1 MKTWMRSINKASV
14 RLALGGSLFGL
25 FGGIGGGCLSNAA
38 LTNYFTALGNGVIA
52 AGAETVSTGD
62 PVVDNIVI
70 EPTTVLFSD
79 LWTTWVDLWI
89 PTDPV
94 FENLLVQ

>member
-1 MKTWMRSINKASV
+1 MKTGMRSIRRASM
-14 RLALGGSLFGL
+14 RLALGGSVLALPGF
-25 FGGIGGGCLSNAA
+25 GGCLSNAA
-38 LTNYFTALGNGVIA
+38 LTNYFTALGNGVIK
-52 AGAETVSTGD
+52 AGAETVTTGD

-70 EPTTVLFSD
+70 APTTTLLSD

-94 FENLLVQ
+94 FADLLVQ

>member
-1 MKTWMRSINKASV
+1 MKTRMRSIKRAGMH
-14 RLALGGSLFGL
+14 LALGGSLFI
-25 FGGIGGGCLSNAA
+25 GGFGGCLSNAA

-70 EPTTVLFSD
+70 EPTVTLFSD

-94 FENLLVQ
+94 FADLLVQ

>member
-1 MKTWMRSINKASV
+1 MKTGMRSIKKASM
-14 RLALGGSLFGL
+14 RLALGGSLMAL
-25 FGGIGGGCLSNAA
+25 FGGFGGCLSNAA
-38 LTNYFTALGNGVIA
+38 LTNYFTALGNGTITAVS
-52 AGAETVSTGD
+52 ETVSTGD

-70 EPTTVLFSD
+70 APTAGLFSD

-94 FENLLVQ
+94 FDNLLVE